1 IAEGGTLGLFGD
13 PRVGKLVLV
22 EELAH
27 NLRGRRGQPAIFTF
41 IKAPEEVGVY
51 TELLGE
57 VGPLR
62 TAVLA
67 AEGAT
72 ESALAAARPFLDAA
86 VFMTRPLVEG
96 GIYPA
101 VDPQRSWSR
110 LLNPHLWERITRTWP
125 AACWRLCARWTRLAR
140 LDLARGAFETFSRNH
155 SSAPKP
161 IQGGRALSC
170 HASKR

>member
-1 IAEGGTLGLFGD
+1 
-13 PRVGKLVLV
+13 GKLVLV
-22 EELAH
+22 EELTH
-27 NLRGRRGQPAIFTF
+27 NLRGRPRHPAVFTF

-86 VFMTRPLVEG
+86 VFMTRPLVEA
-96 GIYPA
+96 GIYLPSTPNGHGRA
-101 VDPQRSWSR
+101 CSTR
-110 LLNPHLWERITRTWP
+110 HLWERITRTWP